1 MRMVMLLCSLLLL
14 HTDNIMP
21 KMPRPSARPAAR
33 QTVRPVQAVSMPK
46 PTQVKPTPPTG
57 GKAGAKGTVNFNP
70 KPIDINDV
78 CISTNCG
85 QGREKPQVMPNPKP
99 KHDPR
104 FIAPKKIKHEQ
115 V

>member
-1 MRMVMLLCSLLLL
+1 
-14 HTDNIMP
+14 MP
-21 KMPRPSARPAAR
+21 KMPKPTAR
-33 QTVRPVQAVSMPK
+33 QQPAPMVKPAPK
-46 PTQVKPTPPTG
+46 PAGG
-57 GKAGAKGTVNFNP
+57 GKIGAKGTVNFNP

-85 QGREKPQVMPNPKP
+85 QEREKPKVMPNQKP

-104 FIAPKKIKHEQ
+104 FIAPKPIDHEQ

>member
-1 MRMVMLLCSLLLL
+1 
-14 HTDNIMP
+14 MP
-21 KMPRPSARPAAR
+21 KMPRPSARP
-33 QTVRPVQAVSMPK
+33 VQAVKPMPVPK
-46 PTQVKPTPPTG
+46 PPTG

-85 QGREKPQVMPNPKP
+85 KEREQPKIMPNPKP

>member
-1 MRMVMLLCSLLLL
+1 
-14 HTDNIMP
+14 MP
-21 KMPRPSARPAAR
+21 KMSKPRPAP
-33 QTVRPVQAVSMPK
+33 QPK
-46 PTQVKPTPPTG
+46 PAQVKPTPQTG
-57 GKAGAKGTVNFNP
+57 GKIGAKGTVNFNP

-85 QGREKPQVMPNPKP
+85 QEREKPKIMPNPKP